1 MDKLSEL
8 LSKYIPLVPAEEI
21 SSRLERLFDS
31 MDCDL
36 AVLGYPPD
44 VYYFTG
50 TKQEGWLLAT
60 RNRKAVFCCIKS
72 PSRAK
77 IETPIEVIPI
87 KSLKDLPRVVSDMG
101 ITYEIIGTEK
111 DVLSWEVVNRLGE
124 LFKSEVKNISTTIRE
139 IKAVKSEW
147 EIATLKKSAEIVKRG
162 YEVFRE
168 NLREG
173 ISEIELQAL
182 CLYEMRKMGHE
193 AGEYMRGGRMDGFLG
208 YVISGVAGATP
219 SYTNAPL
226 HGIGL
231 SPAMPTGPSFKKIE
245 RGEPVIFDFFGT
257 YMGYLVDMTRLA
269 GLGPLPR
276 EVHEAYTVVRDIHAW
291 LRENL
296 KAKVDALDIYNGVIS
311 IVEKSNYRDYFM
323 GYGELK
329 VNFIGHGVGIEINEY
344 PFIARGLSMEL
355 KENMV
360 VAIEP
365 KFLIPQIGA
374 VGLENTY
381 LITKSGGLVLTDADE
396 ELFIK

>member
-1 MDKLSEL
+1 MDRLSEL
-8 LSKYIPLVPAEEI
+8 LSKYITFVPAEEVK
-21 SSRLERLFDS
+21 SRLERLFES

-36 AVLGYPPD
+36 AILGYPPD
-44 VYYFTG
+44 IYYFTG

-60 RNRKAVFCCIKS
+60 KDKKAVFCCIKS

-77 IETPIEVIPI
+77 IETPIEVVPI
-87 KSLKDLPRVVSDMG
+87 KSLKDLPKVVSDMG
-101 ITYEIIGTEK
+101 ITYESIGTEK

-124 LFKSEVKNISTTIRE
+124 LFKSEVRNISTTVRE
-139 IKAVKSEW
+139 IKAVKSKW
-147 EIATLKKSAEIVKRG
+147 EIEILKKSAEIVKKG
-162 YEVFRE
+162 YEVFKE

-208 YVISGVAGATP
+208 YIISGIAGAIP
-219 SYTNAPL
+219 SYANAPL
-226 HGIGL
+226 QGIGL
-231 SPAMPTGPSFKKIE
+231 SPAIPTGPSFKRIE
-245 RGEPVIFDFFGT
+245 RGESVMFDFFGT
-257 YMGYLVDMTRLA
+257 YMGYLVDMSRTG
-269 GLGPLPR
+269 GLNPLPR
-276 EVHEAYTVVRDIHAW
+276 EICEAHAITKDIHAW

-296 KAKVDALDIYNGVIS
+296 KAGVDALDVYNGIIS
-311 IVEKSNYRDYFM
+311 IVEKTDYKDYFM

-329 VNFIGHGVGIEINEY
+329 VNFIGHGVGVEINEY

-365 KFLIPQIGA
+365 KFLIPGIGA

-381 LITKSGGLVLTDADE
+381 LITEKGGLVLTDAEE
-396 ELFIK
+396 ELFVK